1 MISRRNKTDKREK
14 YLILIDKGILWT
26 KKLTKKLLR
35 KLLKKIEQIH
45 EDIEDRIAIA
55 TADYSK
61 AEDFEKFAKR
71 LKI

>member
-35 KLLKKIEQIH
+35 KLNYIV
-45 EDIEDRIAIA
+45 
-55 TADYSK
+55 
-61 AEDFEKFAKR
+61 
-71 LKI
+71 

>member
-1 MISRRNKTDKREK
+1 MKKF
-14 YLILIDKGILWT
+14 LI
-26 KKLTKKLLR
+26 
-35 KLLKKIEQIH
+35 KLLKKIEQLH
-45 EDIEDRIAIA
+45 EDIEDRMAIV